1 MLCHIDIDTSGAH
14 SLRTMPLSRDWK
26 ALIMN
31 ESRWVRIARLRVV
44 SKVMESILRNKVEN
58 SLGLSVKRSM
68 IR

>member
-1 MLCHIDIDTSGAH
+1 
-14 SLRTMPLSRDWK
+14 MPLSRDWK